1 MNGFHAAITGG
12 GSGIGAAI
20 ARALAGEG
28 ARVTILGRSIER
40 LHSLRLAGAHCV
52 ATDVSDPESV
62 RAGFGSAV
70 EALGPIDIL
79 VNNAGQAESAPFP
92 RTTLDQWQ
100 RLLAVNLTGA
110 FLCTQQVLGGM
121 TERGFGRVVN
131 VASTAALKGYAYVT
145 AYCAAKHGILGLT
158 RALALEVARRG
169 VTVNAVCPGYT
180 ETEFVARA
188 VAQIS
193 AKTGRSADEAR
204 AELVAVNPQGRLVQP
219 DEVAA
224 VVVWLCRRESAAIT
238 GQAVAVAGGEVM

>member
-1 MNGFHAAITGG
+1 MKGLHAAITGG

-40 LHSLRLAGAHCV
+40 LRSLGLADAHCV
-52 ATDVSDPESV
+52 GADVSDPESV
-62 RAGFGSAV
+62 RAGFRSAV
-70 EALGPIDIL
+70 DALGPIDIL
-79 VNNAGQAESAPFP
+79 VNNAGQVESQPFA
-92 RTTLDQWQ
+92 RTTLDHWQ
-100 RLLAVNLTGA
+100 RALAVNLTGA
-110 FLCTQQVLGGM
+110 FLCTQEVLAGM

-145 AYCAAKHGILGLT
+145 AYCAAKHGVLGLT

-180 ETEFVARA
+180 ETEFVERA

-204 AELVAVNPQGRLVQP
+204 AELVAVNPQGRLVRP

-238 GQAVAVAGGEVM
+238 GQAIAVAGGEVT